1 MPCLTVERPKPAFTL
16 EIKSAPFSILSSPVT
31 SLKGKALLSIK
42 TARSLHA
49 SFIER
54 ASAFSGRSKSL
65 SCFIVPSKEKR
76 STRTL
81 PPASMGKS
89 LFSIHWGKRDVGKIL
104 LKLFSG
110 IKGLLTFK
118 SKCGFE
124 LSLRSIFE
132 LAASEKSR
140 ALSRKDGICKILSE

>member
-1 MPCLTVERPKPAFTL
+1 MTIERPKPPCTS
-16 EIKSAPFSILSSPVT
+16 EIRSAPFSILSSPVT
-31 SLKGKALLSIK
+31 SLKGKAFLSIK

-54 ASAFSGRSKSL
+54 ASAFLGLPKFL

-89 LFSIHWGKRDVGKIL
+89 LFSIHWGKRDVGKIP

-110 IKGLLTFK
+110 IKGLLTLK
-118 SKCGFE
+118 KTCGFE

-132 LAASEKSR
+132 LTASEKPG
-140 ALSRKDGICKILSE
+140 ALSRKEGICKILSE